1 MMMLEIDAVFDC
13 VKERIESEINRTGI
27 GAWRL
32 PYSLRLF
39 LENWPVQK
47 HINPSIP
54 ALMCAA
60 DMFNCSV
67 DYLLGRTDE
76 EPGGAQDVRN

>member
-1 MMMLEIDAVFDC
+1 MMPDTDDVFDAVKD
-13 VKERIESEINRTGI
+13 RIESEMRRTGI
-27 GAWRL
+27 DAWRL

-39 LENWPVQK
+39 LENWPIQK

-60 DMFNCSV
+60 DMFGCSV
-67 DYLLGRTDE
+67 DYLLGRTSDL
-76 EPGGAQDVRN
+76 PGGEE

>member
-1 MMMLEIDAVFDC
+1 MMPDTDDVFDAVKD
-13 VKERIESEINRTGI
+13 RIESEMRRTGI
-27 GAWRL
+27 DAWRL